1 MLDAS
6 RQLFHSHYTLATCRI
21 VIFEMVLLYYYK
33 NSLNI
38 TRLIK
43 QKRRNKKRVNIKEIE
58 RMPIIVKYCIY
69 E

>member
-43 QKRRNKKRVNIKEIE
+43 RKREKQEKGKHKRN
-58 RMPIIVKYCIY
+58 
-69 E
+69 